1 MKRLLTLEKG
11 AIEDNRCLVGSRSFE
26 VALKGVVQFQI
37 PAAKS
42 GRQQDSRIFE
52 FGELAAKRGIGYLLK
67 VIGVG
72 FCVLLFVESPF
83 QNDASNGDY
92 CEAT

>member
-1 MKRLLTLEKG
+1 MTRLLALENG
-11 AIEDNRCLVGSRSFE
+11 ATEDNRCLVGSRSFE
-26 VALKGVVQFQI
+26 VALNGVVQI

-42 GRQQDSRIFE
+42 RRQQDSRIFK
-52 FGELAAKRGIGYLLK
+52 FGDLAAKRGIGYLLK